1 MFVPFDGGTPPVHNS
16 ASCTKFNGGNCH
28 SARKETM
35 QILKSNI
42 DTTDKKAVY
51 KLTKSESQ
59 RVQDVEKG
67 VSLPVDKWA
76 LYTEK
81 NSKGEEQTV
90 LAIVSGGMKVS
101 TISKTFIDSF
111 MKCVEL
117 MDGEPFSI
125 VITGGTSKGGRQ
137 YVNCELDCD

>member
-1 MFVPFDGGTPPVHNS
+1 M
-16 ASCTKFNGGNCH
+16 
-28 SARKETM
+28 E
-35 QILKSNI
+35 ILKSNI

-81 NSKGEEQTV
+81 NNKGEEQTV

-111 MKCVEL
+111 MECVEL
-117 MDGEPFSI
+117 MDGDPFSI

>member
-1 MFVPFDGGTPPVHNS
+1 
-16 ASCTKFNGGNCH
+16 
-28 SARKETM
+28 M
-35 QILKSNI
+35 QILKTNI
-42 DTTDKKAVY
+42 DATNKKEVY
-51 KLTKSESQ
+51 RLTKSESQ

-76 LYTEK
+76 LYKEK
-81 NSKGEEQTV
+81 NNKGEEQNV
-90 LAIVSGGMKVS
+90 LAIVSGSMKVS

-111 MKCVEL
+111 MECVEL
-117 MDGEPFSI
+117 MENDPFSI

>member
-1 MFVPFDGGTPPVHNS
+1 
-16 ASCTKFNGGNCH
+16 
-28 SARKETM
+28 M

-42 DTTDKKAVY
+42 NTEDKKAVY

-81 NSKGEEQTV
+81 NNRGEEQTV
-90 LAIVSGGMKVS
+90 LAIVSGSMKVS

-111 MKCVEL
+111 MECVEL
-117 MDGEPFSI
+117 MDDDPFSI

>member
-1 MFVPFDGGTPPVHNS
+1 MN
-16 ASCTKFNGGNCH
+16 
-28 SARKETM
+28 
-35 QILKSNI
+35 ILKTNI
-42 DTTDKKAVY
+42 DTADKKAVY

-76 LYTEK
+76 LYAETKRGKDGTE
-81 NSKGEEQTV
+81 SEQTV
-90 LAIVSGGMKVS
+90 LAIISGGMKIS
-101 TISKTFIDSF
+101 TISQTFIDSF
-111 MKCVEL
+111 MECVEL
-117 MDGEPFSI
+117 MDGDPFSI

>member
-1 MFVPFDGGTPPVHNS
+1 MNIIKT
-16 ASCTKFNGGNCH
+16 
-28 SARKETM
+28 
-35 QILKSNI
+35 NI

-81 NSKGEEQTV
+81 NSKEEEQTV
-90 LAIVSGGMKVS
+90 LVIVSGGMKIS

-111 MKCVEL
+111 MECVEL
-117 MDGEPFSI
+117 MDDDPFSI

>member
-1 MFVPFDGGTPPVHNS
+1 MIQHHGKLK
-16 ASCTKFNGGNCH
+16 CGNCR

-35 QILKSNI
+35 QILKTNI
-42 DTTDKKAVY
+42 DATNKKEVY
-51 KLTKSESQ
+51 RLTKSESQ

-81 NSKGEEQTV
+81 NSKGEEQNV

-111 MKCVEL
+111 LECVEL
-117 MDGEPFSI
+117 MEDEPFSI

>member
-1 MFVPFDGGTPPVHNS
+1 MTGEHSRIQDS
-16 ASCTKFNGGNCH
+16 ASKIKCGDCH
-28 SARKETM
+28 SARKEIM
-35 QILKSNI
+35 QILKTNI
-42 DTTDKKAVY
+42 DATNKKEVY
-51 KLTKSESQ
+51 RLTKSESQ

-81 NSKGEEQTV
+81 NSKGEEQNV

-111 MKCVEL
+111 LECVDL
-117 MDGEPFSI
+117 MENDPFSI

>member
-1 MFVPFDGGTPPVHNS
+1 MNIIRT
-16 ASCTKFNGGNCH
+16 
-28 SARKETM
+28 
-35 QILKSNI
+35 NI

-81 NSKGEEQTV
+81 NNKGEEQTV
-90 LAIVSGGMKVS
+90 LAIVSSGMKVS

-111 MKCVEL
+111 MDCVEL
-117 MDGEPFSI
+117 MEGDPFSI

-137 YVNCELDCD
+137 YVNCELDCG

>member
-1 MFVPFDGGTPPVHNS
+1 
-16 ASCTKFNGGNCH
+16 
-28 SARKETM
+28 M

-42 DTTDKKAVY
+42 DTANKKAVY

-81 NSKGEEQTV
+81 NNKGEEQTV
-90 LAIVSGGMKVS
+90 LAIVSGSMKVS
-101 TISKTFIDSF
+101 TISKTFIGSF
-111 MKCVEL
+111 MECVDL
-117 MDGEPFSI
+117 MDGDPFSI

>member
-1 MFVPFDGGTPPVHNS
+1 MN
-16 ASCTKFNGGNCH
+16 
-28 SARKETM
+28 
-35 QILKSNI
+35 ILKTNI

-76 LYTEK
+76 LYTETK
-81 NSKGEEQTV
+81 RGKDGTESEQTV
-90 LAIVSGGMKVS
+90 LAIVSGSMKIS
-101 TISKTFIDSF
+101 TISQTFIDSF
-111 MKCVEL
+111 LECVEL
-117 MDGEPFSI
+117 MDGDPFSI

>member
-1 MFVPFDGGTPPVHNS
+1 
-16 ASCTKFNGGNCH
+16 
-28 SARKETM
+28 M

-42 DTTDKKAVY
+42 DTADKKAVY

-67 VSLPVDKWA
+67 ISLPVDKWA

-81 NSKGEEQTV
+81 NNKGEEQTV
-90 LAIVSGGMKVS
+90 LAIVSGGMKIS

-111 MKCVEL
+111 MECVEL
-117 MDGEPFSI
+117 MDDDPFSI